1 MKENQED
8 PGRGSSSNP
17 PQNCPQS
24 PVGSRPQSHPRAQ
37 WAGRSLLWTYTT
49 SIFRSILCWIIV
61 AVYWSAFIVV
71 YGITFKK
78 LPERWVTAAIRFWGH
93 LLLWVAGIKLRLDNP
108 STLEDRLS
116 RVVVVN
122 HQSALDIL
130 WGAAIIPEGALAIG
144 KKEVIYI
151 PFLNLLWWLFGFI
164 RIDRSNS
171 KKAHQGL
178 AHVATL
184 LRTEA
189 RSLIIAPEG
198 TRAPT
203 STMLPFKKGAFRIAI
218 EAQAPIYPVVVSGAV
233 ELWPKSRLLPLP
245 GEIRLRFL
253 TPIPTSGL
261 TLQNLDDLMT
271 KVRSEMEAALQSLEK
286 NAAPQN

>member
-1 MKENQED
+1 MKKNQEA
-8 PGRGSSSNP
+8 PQARRSSSNFPKNHP
-17 PQNCPQS
+17 PIEPTTG
-24 PVGSRPQSHPRAQ
+24 P
-37 WAGRSLLWTYTT
+37 LLWIYAT
-49 SIFRSILCWIIV
+49 SILRSILCWLIV
-61 AVYWSAFIVV
+61 AVYWSAFILI
-71 YGITFKK
+71 YGLTLKK
-78 LPERWVTAAIRFWGH
+78 LPNRWVTSTIRFWGH

-108 STLEDRLS
+108 STLEDRRC

-218 EAQAPIYPVVVSGAV
+218 EAQASIYPVVVSGAV

-253 TPIPTSGL
+253 TPIPTAGL
-261 TLQNLDDLMT
+261 TLQNLEELMGM
-271 KVRSEMEAALQSLEK
+271 VRSEMEAALLSLNK
-286 NAAPQN
+286 VNAPDATADR